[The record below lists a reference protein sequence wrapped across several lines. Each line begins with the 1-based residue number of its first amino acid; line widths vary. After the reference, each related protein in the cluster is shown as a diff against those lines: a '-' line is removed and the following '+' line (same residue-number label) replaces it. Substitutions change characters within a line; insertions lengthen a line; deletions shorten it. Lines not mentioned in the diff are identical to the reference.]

1 VTSIGNRPIIRR
13 GLPLLVGVLA
23 LAGAGAAVADVT
35 VGGDD
40 GGTVSVGQTLVVT
53 VSDTFSG
60 TFQDHTLGWCNQDAM
75 AFAHGF
81 LSVGPLGPAEGG
93 TMHDLSV
100 QCTPT
105 GPTSGSWTY
114 SGSATVTVP
123 ADVGSS
129 EWVSVAVRE
138 VIPRIFASESHAS
151 NCDCTLTSDYN
162 FNHTY
167 PVRIASTTAATTTA
181 AATTASTQTTA
192 TTAAAP
198 STTTTAAPSTT
209 TTQAAGGG
217 AATVTVTVTTATTTA
232 QPTPTTT
239 TPRPACTALF
249 TAPRVLRDLRAAKIA
264 TARQGK
270 AIHAR
275 TADKRHA
282 ALGYVVVERSTSTA
296 RSRAEELASL
306 GLWAR
311 AYANVVVWA
320 PPGAVKIASRARI
333 VGVLAADA
341 SICRRK

>member
-1 VTSIGNRPIIRR
+1 
-13 GLPLLVGVLA
+13 
-23 LAGAGAAVADVT
+23 
-35 VGGDD
+35 
-40 GGTVSVGQTLVVT
+40 
-53 VSDTFSG
+53 
-60 TFQDHTLGWCNQDAM
+60 
-75 AFAHGF
+75 
-81 LSVGPLGPAEGG
+81 
-93 TMHDLSV
+93 MHDLSV

-181 AATTASTQTTA
+181 AATTA
-192 TTAAAP
+192 AAP

-249 TAPRVLRDLRAAKIA
+249 TAPRVLRDLRAARIA

-270 AIHAR
+270 AIRAR

-311 AYANVVVWA
+311 TYANVVVWA